1 MSHISSGAIVKIE
14 RDGAI
19 TLLTGA
25 ADIGQ
30 GAETVISQ
38 IAAEELGVSLED
50 IRITAADT
58 EITPLDP
65 GTFGSGVTLRA
76 GNAAQMAAR
85 PQKRNSSRLWPKRWK
100 LRSKNWRRRD
110 RRIFIKGNP
119 ERGSQLPGGNQDLSI
134 FGSSH
139 AHHRPRVLTTLPPKS
154 PQPCSKRTEIFLRRI
169 PS

>member
-14 RDGAI
+14 RDGSV

-38 IAAEELGVSLED
+38 IVAEELGVSLED

-76 GNAAQMAAR
+76 GNAARMAAR
-85 PQKRNSSRLWPKRWK
+85 AAKEK
-100 LRSKNWRRRD
+100 LFEAVAEKLETPAEELEARD
-110 RRIFIKGNP
+110 HRIFMQG
-119 ERGSQLPGGNQDLSI
+119 ES
-134 FGSSH
+134 
-139 AHHRPRVLTTLPPKS
+139 
-154 PQPCSKRTEIFLRRI
+154 
-169 PS
+169 